1 MLEVLGFEGGD
12 NVLNPFFESKFQSA
26 PDSNLVTSSIVGPR
40 LGAYNLYIYIHIYIH
55 MYVDKL
61 VIEFRDEGLGF
72 RVSGFEVRVEDLGL
86 KA

>member
-1 MLEVLGFEGGD
+1 MLI
-12 NVLNPFFESKFQSA
+12 
-26 PDSNLVTSSIVGPR
+26 T
-40 LGAYNLYIYIHIYIH
+40 YIYIHIYIH